1 MMMRWMIALAL
12 ALGGVACDSGNTAP
26 AAESAQLTA
35 DQVVARHLA
44 ALGGVDRLKA
54 TRSLVVRGEF
64 QEGSSIDAW
73 VAYRA
78 RPNKLRKEGTHEG
91 KPFIKLFDGDNG
103 YVSEHDGPFT
113 PMPADKAVKMK
124 FYAEFDDPLLDH
136 AARGHKVALVGTE
149 DIDGK
154 RAHHLEVTLANGDV
168 EHRWLD
174 ATTFLDTQRKY
185 SFKDK
190 DGAPKTKL
198 VRFSDW
204 RDVGGLKFNFAS
216 EGEVDGKKHK
226 TTITAIEV
234 DAAIDPAKFTAPA
247 NNTVAMAH

>member
-12 ALGGVACDSGNTAP
+12 ALGGVACDSGNTTS

-44 ALGGVDRLKA
+44 ALGGADRLKA

-64 QEGSSIDAW
+64 QDGSSLDAW

-91 KPFIKLFDGDNG
+91 KPFTKIFDGDRG
-103 YVSEHDGPFT
+103 WISEHDGPFT
-113 PMPADKAVKMK
+113 AMPADKAARMK
-124 FYAEFDDPLLDH
+124 FYAEFDDPLVDH

-149 DIDGK
+149 DVGGK
-154 RAHHLEVTLANGDV
+154 PAHHLEVTLANGDV

-174 ATTFLDTQRKY
+174 ATTFLDTQRRFT
-185 SFKDK
+185 FKDK
-190 DGAPKTKL
+190 DGADKTKL

-204 RDVGGLKFNFAS
+204 RDVNGLKFNFAS

-226 TTITAIEV
+226 TTILSIEV
-234 DAAIDPAKFTAPA
+234 DAAIDPGKFTAPA
-247 NNTVAMAH
+247 NNTVAMAN